1 MSPAQFDKQ
10 RVAASFSRA
19 ASSYD
24 SVAQLQRDVGNAALE
39 QLPQLQPQRVVDL
52 GSGTGYFSERLQQ
65 QFPQSTLISLDLAEG
80 MLRYAREHR
89 PLRDGHYLCADAE
102 SLPLA
107 DNSVELIFS
116 SLAIQ
121 WCSDYPKL
129 FAEIGRVLKPGGC
142 FLFATLGPQ
151 TLHELRQ
158 AWAAVDGYVHVNS
171 FTPADELKQ
180 ALPDVLALERW
191 QEEDRL
197 LRYGQLK
204 QLTDELKGIGAHNM
218 NQGQQ
223 HALTGR
229 QRIIGFKNAYEQQRM
244 VDGSLPATYE
254 VFYGLLRKK
263 NHG

>member
-1 MSPAQFDKQ
+1 MSPNQFDKQ

-24 SVAQLQRDVGNAALE
+24 SVAQLQRDVGNAALNY
-39 QLPQLQPQRVVDL
+39 LPDQAPQRVIDL
-52 GSGTGYFSERLQQ
+52 GSGTGYFSEQLQQ
-65 QFPQSTLISLDLAEG
+65 RFPQAQLISLDLAEG

-89 PLRDGHYLCADAE
+89 PLKQGHYLCGDAE

-107 DNSVELIFS
+107 DSCTDLIFS

-121 WCSDYPKL
+121 WCGDYPRL
-129 FAEIGRVLKPGGC
+129 FAEIARVLKPGGY

-158 AWAAVDGYVHVNS
+158 AWATVDGFVHVNS
-171 FTPADELKQ
+171 FTPASELQQ
-180 ALPDVLALERW
+180 AIPQTLETALW
-191 QEEDRL
+191 QREEWL
-197 LRYGQLK
+197 LRYAELK

-229 QRIIGFKNAYEQQRM
+229 QRILGFKAAYEAQRAAE
-244 VDGSLPATYE
+244 GYLPATYE
-254 VFYGLLRKK
+254 VFYGLLRKRDD
-263 NHG
+263 G

>member
-1 MSPAQFDKQ
+1 MSPNQFDKQ

-19 ASSYD
+19 AASYD
-24 SVAQLQRDVGNAALE
+24 SVAQLQRDVGNAAL
-39 QLPQLQPQRVVDL
+39 QHLPAMQPQRVVDL

-65 QFPQSTLISLDLAEG
+65 RFPDASLISLDLAEG

-89 PLRDGHYLCADAE
+89 PLSGGHYLCADAE

-107 DNSVELIFS
+107 DNSVSLIFS

-121 WCSDYPKL
+121 WCGDYQAL
-129 FAEIGRVLKPGGC
+129 FAEIGRVLQPGGY
-142 FLFATLGPQ
+142 FLFATLGPE

-158 AWAAVDGYVHVNS
+158 AWAAVDGFVHVNS
-171 FTPADELKQ
+171 FAPADELK
-180 ALPDVLALERW
+180 LALSPTLALDLW
-191 QEEDRL
+191 HEEDRL

-229 QRIIGFKNAYEQQRM
+229 QRVLGFKTAYEQQRM
-244 VDGSLPATYE
+244 ADGMLPATYE
-254 VFYGLLRKK
+254 VFYGLLRKRD
-263 NHG
+263 NG